1 MYIIIVVVVI
11 VVIVVFTRM
20 PGELPQSFY
29 FILFFYS
36 FCSLCSCHDFRTMIN
51 SPCLLIFQIAC
62 NSTCLIF
69 TYVPLN
75 RTKK

>member
-29 FILFFYS
+29 FILFF
-36 FCSLCSCHDFRTMIN
+36 
-51 SPCLLIFQIAC
+51 
-62 NSTCLIF
+62 
-69 TYVPLN
+69 
-75 RTKK
+75 